1 MPLETQKSVIDYST
15 GFVEGQGSYSQIK
28 RKMGE
33 ALETNELKTLNEAD
47 KKFKVLNKNNSEY
60 ITKNSWRLSS

>member
-1 MPLETQKSVIDYST
+1 
-15 GFVEGQGSYSQIK
+15 
-28 RKMGE
+28 MGE
-33 ALETNELKTLNEAD
+33 ALETNEIKTLNEAD